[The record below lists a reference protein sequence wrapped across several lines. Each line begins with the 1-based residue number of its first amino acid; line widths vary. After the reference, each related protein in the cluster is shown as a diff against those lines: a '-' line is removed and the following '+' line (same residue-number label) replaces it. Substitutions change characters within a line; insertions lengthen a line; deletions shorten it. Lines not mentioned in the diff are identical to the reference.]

1 MLYSM
6 TGFGTA
12 QQEIDGKGFL
22 VEIKTLNNRFLKTSI
37 KMPEALLFAE
47 SEVERLIRS
56 KLCRGSVS
64 YSMHMRQGANNSSFE
79 VNTSVL
85 QSYVDTLEQVKT
97 LRGDSNALQIDMG
110 GLLQLPGVCQ
120 IRQYSQEEQEQ
131 YLEIIRKLTLDALD
145 GLCEMR
151 ALEGQGVLKDLQQQC
166 KVIEKNLNALAKL
179 SKLVLERYHQ
189 RLQQRV
195 DDLLSDVKLKVD
207 NDMIAREV
215 AVFAER
221 SDINEEV
228 DRLGSHLKQFA
239 SACELNEQIGRRL
252 DFLTQEMLREANTI
266 ASKANDA
273 EISHHVVEIKV
284 AIDRLR
290 EQVQN
295 VE

>member
-1 MLYSM
+1 M

-12 QQEIDGKGFL
+12 QQEIDGKSFL

-37 KMPEALLFAE
+37 KLPEALLFAE
-47 SEVERLIRS
+47 SEVERLIRN

-64 YSMHMRQGANNSSFE
+64 YSMHMRQGANDGPFE

-85 QSYVDTLEQVKT
+85 QTYIDSLEQVKT
-97 LRGDSNALQIDMG
+97 LRGNDDVLKIDMG

-120 IRQYSQEEQEQ
+120 MRQYSQEERDK
-131 YLEIIRKLTLDALD
+131 YLEIACQLTRDALD
-145 GLCEMR
+145 SLCTMR
-151 ALEGQGVLKDLQQQC
+151 ALEGEGVLKDLQQQC
-166 KVIEKNLNALAKL
+166 EAIKTNLDALAKL
-179 SKLVLERYHQ
+179 SETVLQRYHK

-195 DDLLSDVKLKVD
+195 GDLLADAKLKVD
-207 NDMIAREV
+207 DDVIAREV
-215 AVFAER
+215 AIFAER

-239 SACELNEQIGRRL
+239 NACELNEQVGRRL

-273 EISHHVVEIKV
+273 EISHHVVNIKV

-295 VE
+295 IE